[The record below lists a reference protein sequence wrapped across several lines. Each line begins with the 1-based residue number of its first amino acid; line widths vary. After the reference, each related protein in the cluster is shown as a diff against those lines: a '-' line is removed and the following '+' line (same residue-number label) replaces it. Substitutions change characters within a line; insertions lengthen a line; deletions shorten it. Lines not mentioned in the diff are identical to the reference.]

1 MPTSLEH
8 GRMVQSMIYLIQTR
22 LLNLLIVAAWLN
34 HMLMFAPFL
43 LVLGRLCPSSM
54 CVHAKAKTRSQQTSN
69 GRKRYK
75 VHIKRHKADKRDRH
89 GKHRYKD
96 VRKQARRQT
105 SKIANKQ
112 AKRKTSK
119 RWCPRGTNVGLDQIS
134 ITSFVLNQDR
144 RAHV

>member
-54 CVHAKAKTRSQQTSN
+54 CVHAKAKTRSQLTSN
-69 GRKRYK
+69 GRKRCE
-75 VHIKRHKADKRDRH
+75 VRIKRHKADKRNRH
-89 GKHRYKD
+89 GKHSYKD
-96 VRKQARRQT
+96 ASKQARRQI
-105 SKIANKQ
+105 SKITNKQ
-112 AKRKTSK
+112 VKRQTSK
-119 RWCPRGTNVGLDQIS
+119 RWCSRRANVGLD
-134 ITSFVLNQDR
+134 
-144 RAHV
+144 